1 MYTIGQFSKKTGVTI
16 RTLRFYDEKEL
27 LKPSYLSTSG
37 RRYYNDQ
44 DLIILQNI
52 LTFKY
57 LGYSLDHIR
66 DMLNSRHCNLHQSL
80 LRQKEEMLFKK
91 EQLEKTIATLEH
103 AIALSEK
110 QESIH
115 TDIFLLLIHGLIKE
129 EEQKQY
135 LKKMLPETFVN
146 DLYNFTREE
155 LLEQNKQ
162 FMEYA
167 VKLREAYHQQL
178 PDEEVFAIVNNMFAL
193 VPEHLMNR
201 AIESASEIEE
211 HLEFDDSLFMT
222 PFTKEEEEWLGGI
235 FVKMSLLNKEE
246 KHEGT

>member
-1 MYTIGQFSKKTGVTI
+1 MYSIGQFSKKTGVTI
-16 RTLRFYDEKEL
+16 RTLRFYDEKGL
-27 LKPSYLSTSG
+27 LKPSYLSESG

-44 DLIILQNI
+44 DLVVLQNI

-57 LGYSLDHIR
+57 LGYPLEHIYE
-66 DMLNSRHCNLHQSL
+66 MLHSGQCNLHQSL
-80 LRQKEEMLFKK
+80 LRQKEEMLLKK

-115 TDIFLLLIHGLIKE
+115 TDIFLLLIHGLIRE

-135 LKKMLPETFVN
+135 LKKVLPETLVN
-146 DLYNFTREE
+146 DIYNFSQEE
-155 LLEQNKQ
+155 LLEQNKH
-162 FMEYA
+162 FMEHA

-193 VPEHLMNR
+193 VPEHLLER
-201 AIESASEIEE
+201 TIESAAEMEE
-211 HLEFDDSLFMT
+211 HLELDDSLFRT

-235 FVKMSLLNKEE
+235 FEKMSLLNKEE
-246 KHEGT
+246 QNEGT